1 MKVKLKGKSRKG
13 KNRVHE
19 WGEIWTV
26 IRDDKFD
33 GRPAWGL
40 ETQCGKDWRWVHK
53 ENDKDFEVE
62 IIEESV

>member
-1 MKVKLKGKSRKG
+1 MKVKLKGKTRHG

-33 GRPAWGL
+33 GFPAWFL
-40 ETQCGKDWRWVHK
+40 QSQCENDTRWVHK
-53 ENDKDFEVE
+53 ENDKNFE
-62 IIEESV
+62 IESVDE